1 MPLTTHAGV
10 QGKSIG
16 LGDAFQSGIR
26 PVEWA
31 EGANHEGFATLL
43 RADGDPIRHGTAQDM
58 RHGIRLVCGIEFQPG
73 ALGVLLQ
80 QALSFQAATDT
91 LADKLN
97 QILQL
102 VFNRRFEAL
111 NLQTGEVDNSIG
123 APQLSAVWT
132 DPQFDPG
139 QSAFYYVRVLQI
151 PTVRHSLLDAIALGM
166 EHAGKQPDTIQER
179 AYTSSIWYRP
189 Q

>member
-1 MPLTTHAGV
+1 V

-31 EGANHEGFATLL
+31 DGANHEGFATLL
-43 RADGDPIRHGTAQDM
+43 WADGDPIRHGTAQDM

-80 QALSFQAATDT
+80 RALSFQAATDT

-97 QILQL
+97 QIL
-102 VFNRRFEAL
+102 
-111 NLQTGEVDNSIG
+111 
-123 APQLSAVWT
+123 
-132 DPQFDPG
+132 
-139 QSAFYYVRVLQI
+139 
-151 PTVRHSLLDAIALGM
+151 
-166 EHAGKQPDTIQER
+166 
-179 AYTSSIWYRP
+179 
-189 Q
+189 